1 MPESSIVVRPESP
14 GSPTYTAASR
24 LRAAGLR
31 SAVTLFTGIAQA
43 VPIPR
48 PPHPVVLADYGAA
61 TGHNSLLPIGAAIE
75 VLGARI
81 RRDQAV
87 LVTHTDVATNDFTAL
102 FQTLAE
108 DPDSYLYRHPA
119 TFFSAVGRSFH
130 QQILPSDSV
139 TLGWSSWA
147 IQWLS
152 RPPDR
157 AVGHLVP
164 ALSGDE
170 SVRVAA
176 ERQAAA
182 DWHEFIAFRGR
193 ELVPEGRL
201 MILTVGRDDAGEI
214 GMRPLIDAAYDAL
227 QELAAE
233 GLITTA
239 ELADMVIPIAGRN
252 EKDVVA
258 PFAPKGR
265 FEALSV
271 EHLEVSE
278 AEDRFWHQFQV
289 DNDAAAFGASWAA
302 FLRASVF
309 GCLFGALAGGAGDPR
324 VPEFSDRLER
334 GTAARLAAA
343 PEQIPITLAT
353 VVLTKNRPL

>member
-14 GSPTYTAASR
+14 DSPTYTAASR
-24 LRAAGLR
+24 LRAAGLQ
-31 SAVTLFTGIAQA
+31 SAVTVFTGIAEA

-48 PPHPVVLADYGAA
+48 APHPVVLADYGAA
-61 TGHNSLLPIGAAIE
+61 TGHNSLLPLGAAIK

-81 RRDQAV
+81 RQDQAV
-87 LVTHTDVATNDFTAL
+87 LVTHTDVPENDFTAL
-102 FQTLAE
+102 FHTLAE
-108 DPDSYLYRHPA
+108 DPDSYLHCHPA
-119 TFFSAVGRSFH
+119 TFCSAVGRSFY

-157 AVGHLVP
+157 VAGHLVP

-176 ERQAAA
+176 ERRAAA

-201 MILTVGRDDAGEI
+201 MVLTLGRDDAGEI
-214 GMRPLIDAAYDAL
+214 GLRPLIDAVYDAL
-227 QELAAE
+227 RELAAD
-233 GLITTA
+233 GLITA
-239 ELADMVIPIAGRN
+239 EELAGMVIPIAGRN
-252 EKDVVA
+252 QKDVVS
-258 PFAPKGR
+258 PFAPKDR
-265 FEALSV
+265 FEGLSV
-271 EHLEVSE
+271 EHLEVFE
-278 AEDRFWHQFQV
+278 AEDRFWQQFRA
-289 DNDAAAFGASWAA
+289 DKDAAAFGANWAA

-309 GCLFGALAGGAGDPR
+309 GCLFGALAGSADDPR

-343 PEQIPITLAT
+343 PEKMPITLTT
-353 VVLTKNRPL
+353 VVLVKNRPL

>member
-14 GSPTYTAASR
+14 GSPSYTAASR
-24 LRAAGLR
+24 LRAAGLD
-31 SAVTLFTGIAQA
+31 SAVALFTGIAKA

-48 PPHPVVLADYGAA
+48 APHPVVLADYGAA

-75 VLGARI
+75 VLGSRI
-81 RRDQAV
+81 RKDQAV
-87 LVTHTDVATNDFTAL
+87 LVTHTDVAENDFTAL
-102 FQTLAE
+102 FHTLAD
-108 DPDSYLYRHPA
+108 DPDSYLHRYPA
-119 TFFSAVGRSFH
+119 TYSSAVGRSFY
-130 QQILPSDSV
+130 QQVLPSNSV

-157 AVGHLVP
+157 AGGHLVP

-170 SVRVAA
+170 SVRLAA

-201 MILTVGRDDAGEI
+201 MVLTVGRDDSGEI
-214 GMRPLIDAAYDAL
+214 GMRPLIDAAYAAL
-227 QELAAE
+227 RELAAD
-233 GLITTA
+233 GLITDD
-239 ELADMVIPIAGRN
+239 ELAKMVIPIAGRN
-252 EKDVVA
+252 EKDVVS
-258 PFAPKGR
+258 PFAPKDR
-265 FEALSV
+265 FEGLSV
-271 EHLEVSE
+271 EHLEVRD
-278 AEDRFWHQFQV
+278 AEDRFWQQFRADQ
-289 DNDAAAFGASWAA
+289 DAAAFGANWAA

-309 GCLFGALAGGAGDPR
+309 GCLFGALTGGADDPR

-334 GTAARLAAA
+334 GTAQRLAAA
-343 PEQIPITLAT
+343 PEKMPITLTT
-353 VVLTKNRPL
+353 VVLVKNRPL